1 MYKQILVPVDGS
13 ETANKALR
21 AALELAKDSGGR
33 VRVIHV
39 IEELAYASGYE
50 QFGAY
55 TEDLLNAMQ
64 DAGKKI
70 LQDAMTRAQS
80 AGVAADNMLFD
91 SVSGRLAEVVATAAR
106 EWSADLIVVGT
117 HGRRGVGRMLLGSG
131 AEQIIRLAPVPVLVI
146 RSGTESSTKSA

>member
-21 AALELAKDSGGR
+21 AALDLAKNSGGR
-33 VRVIHV
+33 VRAIHV
-39 IEELAYASGYE
+39 IEELAYVSGYE

-64 DAGKKI
+64 EAGKKI
-70 LQDAMTRAQS
+70 LQDAMMRAHS
-80 AGVAADNMLFD
+80 AGVEADNLLFD

-106 EWSADLIVVGT
+106 EWNADLIVVGT

-146 RSGTESSTKSA
+146 RSGTESSTNSA